1 MPASTNKSI
10 LITPGSYSSLTTSVS
25 QIDLKWYE
33 SGMGT
38 FVFVPNSGD
47 LRSTIYN
54 WQQNSEPVILFG
66 GIGTYNNQRKFVG
79 PYQDFSGSFT
89 GITDFPYIQFYPL
102 SGTINAN
109 TINVTGVASF
119 TQIYV
124 NGLSTIGSLYLP
136 GPFYDNSFNP
146 GTLGQLLQSTGSGI
160 AWTSVNTTGII
171 TASGGIPNR
180 VTKFLDEDTIGNS
193 TITDTGTAVSIGVG
207 LTVNGAVTS
216 FGFYGPGTFITN
228 LNASNLDSGTV
239 PSDRVVGSYSGI
251 TSVGNLDLL
260 YVIGVATASA
270 FFGNGANLSNL
281 NASNLTSGTV
291 PSARVTGDYS
301 GITSVGTLSQLI
313 VSGFSTV
320 NTIRISGSL
329 YDSTF
334 SPGLNNQF
342 LISTGTG
349 IAWTTV
355 SATGILT
362 GSGTLNTVAK
372 FGSPNSLVDSKIT
385 DTGSVVTIGVGL
397 SVSGFSSSFGFYGP
411 GTFITNLNASNL
423 ASGTVPSGRVIG
435 NYSGITSVGTLTQLN
450 VNGLATANAFL
461 GDGANL
467 TNLNANNLSSGT
479 VASARISGAYSGITS
494 VGNLSSLNVLGI
506 TSVVGLHLNG
516 PVYDR
521 TNTSGQ
527 NGQILTST
535 STGVA
540 WSSINSLGIITGNIQ
555 PNQVAVGGPA
565 SSITGFTTLIF
576 NNIGLSVGTS
586 VPDNKLTV
594 DGNIKSTGVV
604 IGSQLI
610 STVFAPVPPLI
621 VNSTTQVTNLNAEYW
636 GNQYYP
642 LTTTGDLLYSSD
654 NAGTAARLAPNTST
668 TIKVLTQ
675 VGNGSEAS
683 APSWQVLPSAGFI
696 QYFFTGLA
704 ATDAPNN
711 YQLANDLPV
720 GLGTTTVNV
729 ASGEVL
735 IAKYITDPG
744 VPNLEFL
751 PAGNLS
757 AYVWG
762 SQTFGTSSIQLRV
775 DFYET
780 SAFGTSIN
788 KIVSTNDS
796 TALTSNA
803 ERFTLIGITT
813 ATYNLV
819 NRDSR
824 IQAQVYAIHGGAGIA
839 TVNVFYG
846 NGYDSL
852 VQVVAPGADVTNF
865 VPYEGAVYDVNLGT
879 KNLQAGSIGLYTGFS
894 TVSASQGQFVWNPA
908 TQEVD
913 LGLGNG
919 YSVSVGFENA
929 LRVYNNSLNPL
940 GVGSVVY
947 VTGSAGDVPTVSLA
961 QANTFQSGAILGVL
975 NKQISASSYGYVYT
989 YGTVPYDTSSFN
1001 TGDKLFLSATQ
1012 SGILTNISPIAPD
1025 FSILVGAALNSTA
1038 SGSIVVLQNSINTL
1052 NEPNRI
1058 LFANSNKFPQGIST
1072 FVYSNGNVG
1081 IGTSSP
1087 TQSLHVQGNFRL
1099 GGGLYDSNNGPGT
1112 LNQILSSTGAGIAW
1126 TSINTTGIITASG
1139 GTPNRVTKFLDE
1151 DTIGNSTITDDG
1163 LVVTVGVG
1171 MSVLGFTSSAGF
1183 YGPGTFITNLNASN
1197 LASGTVPS
1205 AVVTGSYSGINS
1217 VGTLTQL
1224 ITSGFATASGFF
1236 GPGTFITNLNASNL
1250 ASGTVPSAVV
1260 SGTYSGITS
1269 VGTLTQLIVS
1279 GFSTIN
1285 NIRINGSLYDGSFSP
1300 GLSNQI
1306 LISTGAGISW
1316 TSATATGILT
1326 GSGTINT
1333 LSKFSSTSSLVDSNV
1348 SDNGTIV
1355 NINSILNVTG
1365 ISTFAKDITIN
1376 GITAGIGPGTSLTNT
1391 SFGSSANL
1399 SNITGINNVAIG
1411 YQALL
1416 SNKQGV
1422 NNIAVGVS
1430 ALRELDGG
1438 FGNGSGNIGIGFSAL
1453 GLHTSGSFNLAI
1465 GQAAMS
1471 GDRNGV
1477 LNVAVGFNAMNFNSS
1492 GRFNTAIGAQA
1503 AVYTDV
1509 GEGNVAVGYFALR
1522 NYVGIGS
1529 QVAIGFNALQGNTA
1543 NRALNTGTTNLAV
1556 GYEAGAGNTSGS
1568 NNLFVGFRAGFANTS
1583 GSNNIY
1589 FGNRTDG
1596 STTGN
1601 YQIALGNDVI
1611 LNASNQGGW
1620 GGATNATRTD
1630 LGIGTFTPLA
1640 RLHVETLAAGNMGLY
1655 IAGSPSQTGDLVEIN
1670 ATTNG
1675 QNYFTITGIGSVGIY
1690 TSVPLYA
1697 LDINGD
1703 SRLRGR
1709 LFDSRNSAGSQN
1721 QLLIS
1726 TGVGISWTSATA
1738 TGIVT
1743 GTGAATRIAYFAN
1756 PNTLTSNSNFII
1768 DSVGNFG
1775 ISTNIPR
1782 QRFDVFATARFS
1794 GPALFYGST
1803 SNDAFSLSQQFD
1815 TTYQGTNNVLRFR
1828 QGGSTAG
1835 AVAFSFYDDLPAI
1848 FMTYNALNSPRVGI
1862 GTTGPLQTLHVGG
1875 NALISGFTTSSGYF
1889 GPGTNLTN
1897 LNASNL
1903 ASGTVPSAV
1912 VSGSYSGITS
1922 VGTLSQLIVAGFS
1935 TINNI
1940 RISGALY
1947 DGSFNPGSVNQVLI
1961 STGTGIAWTTS
1972 TSTGILTG
1980 SGTINTVP
1988 KFNTANSLTNS
1999 NITDNGIAVT
2009 VASRLNVVG
2018 IGSFTNDLIVN
2029 QITVG
2034 QGGGQNVTNTV
2045 LGLSALFVNTSGVQN
2060 TALGYQAGLA
2070 NTSGSNNIFVGYQA
2084 GVANTTGSNNIAVGT
2099 LALVSN
2105 TSGANNVAHGSEA
2118 LRYYVTVSNQTA
2130 IGYQALRGNSTTFL
2144 NTGDTNTAV
2153 GYQAGLANTSGSGN
2167 TFVGYV
2173 VGRANTTGQQNTF
2186 VGNAAGYLNTSG
2198 SYNNVFG
2205 SSSLSASNTGNSNQV
2220 FGYLALFV
2228 NTSGGNNH
2236 AFGNNSLESNTTAS
2250 NNVAFGNQTL
2260 TRVATNGNNVAVG
2273 FAALRYT
2280 TAANQVAMGYQAL
2293 QGSAT
2298 TELNTGTQNTAIG
2311 YQAGLAN
2318 TSGSNNIFVGYQA
2331 GLANTSGSYNSA
2343 FGFRT
2348 LYSNLLGD
2356 NNTAVGFQV
2365 LWNNITGSW
2374 NTAVGHNSLFAN
2386 TSGSNNTAAGHGTLT
2401 SNTTGSQNAAFGL
2414 NALANNTTA
2423 NSNTGVG
2430 FAALRY
2436 VTTSSSNTAVGS
2448 NSLQGNVTT
2457 ALNTGTNNTAI
2468 GASAGAG
2475 NTSGSNNVFIGLNA
2489 GVANTSGNNNIYI
2502 GRAAGATMTTGSN
2515 NTIIGEQSDGSQGSD
2530 YQIAVGRAVIPTGSN
2545 LGAWGGATNATRT
2558 NLGVGTFS
2566 PLARIHA
2573 ETLAAGNMGLYI
2585 AGSASQTAPLFEV
2598 DATTNGSQ
2606 YFVIT
2611 GIGSVG
2617 IYTSI
2622 PTVAFDVAGD
2632 VRLCGRLFDN
2642 SNSSGS
2648 ANQVLISTG
2657 SGIAWT
2663 TSTATGILTGSGTIN
2678 TVPKFNTANSLT
2690 NSNITDNGSQIVL
2703 GSASSISGIVTSFG
2717 YFGPGTNLTNLN
2729 ASNLAS
2735 GTVPSAV
2742 VSGSYSGI
2750 TSVGTQSQLIV
2761 SGFSTL
2767 NNVRITGALYDGSFS
2782 SGTTDQILIS
2792 TGAGISWTSATAT
2805 GIVTGSGSASQ
2816 VTYWAG
2822 TSRITG
2828 NNLFVYNG
2836 IGSVGIGTN
2845 IPEYALHVVGTMAA
2859 TIKSFIIDH
2868 PTQSGRKLRYAS
2880 LEGPENGVY
2889 VRGRSSDPIIILPN
2903 YWTGLVDED
2912 TITVNITPVGK
2923 YQNIYVEKIVDY
2935 VVYVKCN
2942 SMLCTHLD
2950 YFYTVYGERK
2960 DVSKLEVE
2968 I

>member
-33 SGMGT
+33 SGIGT

-79 PYQDFSGSFT
+79 PYQDFSGNFT

-136 GPFYDNSFNP
+136 GQFYDNSFSP

-171 TASGGIPNR
+171 TASGGISNR

-228 LNASNLDSGTV
+228 LNASNL
-239 PSDRVVGSYSGI
+239 
-251 TSVGNLDLL
+251 
-260 YVIGVATASA
+260 
-270 FFGNGANLSNL
+270 
-281 NASNLTSGTV
+281 
-291 PSARVTGDYS
+291 
-301 GITSVGTLSQLI
+301 
-313 VSGFSTV
+313 
-320 NTIRISGSL
+320 
-329 YDSTF
+329 
-334 SPGLNNQF
+334 
-342 LISTGTG
+342 
-349 IAWTTV
+349 
-355 SATGILT
+355 
-362 GSGTLNTVAK
+362 
-372 FGSPNSLVDSKIT
+372 
-385 DTGSVVTIGVGL
+385 
-397 SVSGFSSSFGFYGP
+397 
-411 GTFITNLNASNL
+411 
-423 ASGTVPSGRVIG
+423 ASGTVPSGRVSG
-435 NYSGITSVGTLTQLN
+435 SYSGITSVGTLTQLN

-506 TSVVGLHLNG
+506 TSVVGLDLNG

-586 VPDNKLTV
+586 VPDSKLTV

-604 IGSQLI
+604 ISSQLI

-668 TIKVLTQ
+668 IIKVLTQ

-729 ASGEVL
+729 ASGEIL

-803 ERFTLIGITT
+803 ERFTLIGIAT
-813 ATYNLV
+813 ATYNLA

-824 IQAQVYAIHGGAGIA
+824 IQAQVYAVHGGAGIA
-839 TVNVFYG
+839 SVNVFYG
-846 NGYDSL
+846 NGFDSL

-913 LGLGNG
+913 LGLGDG

-929 LRVYNNSLNPL
+929 LRVYNNTLNPL

-1012 SGILTNISPIAPD
+1012 SGILTNISPLAPD
-1025 FSILVGAALNSTA
+1025 FSILVGAALNSAA
-1038 SGSIVVLQNSINTL
+1038 SGSIVVSQNSINTL

-1099 GGGLYDSNNGPGT
+1099 SGGLYDSNNGPGT

-1151 DTIGNSTITDDG
+1151 DTIGNSTITDTG

-1197 LASGTVPS
+1197 LASGTVQS
-1205 AVVTGSYSGINS
+1205 AVVSGAYSGITS

-1250 ASGTVPSAVV
+1250 ASGTVPTAVV
-1260 SGTYSGITS
+1260 TGSYSGITS

-1285 NIRINGSLYDGSFSP
+1285 NSRINGSLYDGSFSP
-1300 GLSNQI
+1300 GLLNQI

-1333 LSKFSSTSSLVDSNV
+1333 LSKFSSANSLVDSNV

-1365 ISTFAKDITIN
+1365 ISTFARDVSIN
-1376 GITAGIGPGTSLTNT
+1376 GIIAGIGPGTSLTNT

-1399 SNITGINNVAIG
+1399 SNITGTNNVAIG
-1411 YQALL
+1411 HQALL
-1416 SNKQGV
+1416 SNKQGI
-1422 NNIAVGVS
+1422 NNVAVGMS

-1465 GQAAMS
+1465 GQGAMA

-1477 LNVAVGFNAMNFNSS
+1477 LNVAVGFQAMNFNSS
-1492 GRFNTAIGAQA
+1492 GRFNTVVGAQA

-1596 STTGN
+1596 NTTGN

-1620 GGATNATRTD
+1620 GGATNATRTN
-1630 LGIGTFTPLA
+1630 LGIGTFTSLA

-1655 IAGSPSQTGDLVEIN
+1655 IAGSPSQTGDFIEVN

-1703 SRLRGR
+1703 ARLRGR

-1743 GTGAATRIAYFAN
+1743 GTGAATRIAYFAD

-1768 DSVGNFG
+1768 DSFGQFG

-1803 SNDAFSLSQQFD
+1803 SNDAFILSQQFD

-1835 AVAFSFYDDLPAI
+1835 AVAFSFYDFLPNL
-1848 FMTYNALNSPRVGI
+1848 FMVLDGSALPRVGI

-1912 VSGSYSGITS
+1912 VSGAYSGITS
-1922 VGTLSQLIVAGFS
+1922 VGSLSQLIVSGFS

-1940 RISGALY
+1940 RINGALY
-1947 DGSFNPGSVNQVLI
+1947 DGSFSSGSVNQVLI
-1961 STGTGIAWTTS
+1961 STGT
-1972 TSTGILTG
+1972 
-1980 SGTINTVP
+1980 
-1988 KFNTANSLTNS
+1988 
-1999 NITDNGIAVT
+1999 
-2009 VASRLNVVG
+2009 
-2018 IGSFTNDLIVN
+2018 
-2029 QITVG
+2029 
-2034 QGGGQNVTNTV
+2034 
-2045 LGLSALFVNTSGVQN
+2045 
-2060 TALGYQAGLA
+2060 
-2070 NTSGSNNIFVGYQA
+2070 
-2084 GVANTTGSNNIAVGT
+2084 
-2099 LALVSN
+2099 
-2105 TSGANNVAHGSEA
+2105 
-2118 LRYYVTVSNQTA
+2118 
-2130 IGYQALRGNSTTFL
+2130 
-2144 NTGDTNTAV
+2144 
-2153 GYQAGLANTSGSGN
+2153 
-2167 TFVGYV
+2167 
-2173 VGRANTTGQQNTF
+2173 
-2186 VGNAAGYLNTSG
+2186 
-2198 SYNNVFG
+2198 
-2205 SSSLSASNTGNSNQV
+2205 
-2220 FGYLALFV
+2220 
-2228 NTSGGNNH
+2228 
-2236 AFGNNSLESNTTAS
+2236 
-2250 NNVAFGNQTL
+2250 
-2260 TRVATNGNNVAVG
+2260 
-2273 FAALRYT
+2273 
-2280 TAANQVAMGYQAL
+2280 
-2293 QGSAT
+2293 
-2298 TELNTGTQNTAIG
+2298 
-2311 YQAGLAN
+2311 
-2318 TSGSNNIFVGYQA
+2318 
-2331 GLANTSGSYNSA
+2331 
-2343 FGFRT
+2343 
-2348 LYSNLLGD
+2348 
-2356 NNTAVGFQV
+2356 
-2365 LWNNITGSW
+2365 
-2374 NTAVGHNSLFAN
+2374 
-2386 TSGSNNTAAGHGTLT
+2386 
-2401 SNTTGSQNAAFGL
+2401 
-2414 NALANNTTA
+2414 
-2423 NSNTGVG
+2423 
-2430 FAALRY
+2430 
-2436 VTTSSSNTAVGS
+2436 
-2448 NSLQGNVTT
+2448 
-2457 ALNTGTNNTAI
+2457 
-2468 GASAGAG
+2468 
-2475 NTSGSNNVFIGLNA
+2475 
-2489 GVANTSGNNNIYI
+2489 
-2502 GRAAGATMTTGSN
+2502 
-2515 NTIIGEQSDGSQGSD
+2515 
-2530 YQIAVGRAVIPTGSN
+2530 
-2545 LGAWGGATNATRT
+2545 
-2558 NLGVGTFS
+2558 
-2566 PLARIHA
+2566 
-2573 ETLAAGNMGLYI
+2573 
-2585 AGSASQTAPLFEV
+2585 
-2598 DATTNGSQ
+2598 
-2606 YFVIT
+2606 
-2611 GIGSVG
+2611 
-2617 IYTSI
+2617 
-2622 PTVAFDVAGD
+2622 
-2632 VRLCGRLFDN
+2632 
-2642 SNSSGS
+2642 
-2648 ANQVLISTG
+2648 
-2657 SGIAWT
+2657 GIAWT

-2690 NSNITDNGSQIVL
+2690 NSNITDSGTQIVL

-2767 NNVRITGALYDGSFS
+2767 SNVRITGALYDGSFS
-2782 SGTTDQILIS
+2782 PGTTSQILIS

-2822 TSRITG
+2822 TSRVTG

-2868 PTQSGRKLRYAS
+2868 PTQTGRKLRYAS

-2923 YQNIYVEKIVDY
+2923 YQNIYVEKIVNY